1 MGGKL
6 GPIGRLGALGGSGRL
21 GALGVRPRSGNGP
34 AVRYNYS
41 AVGADT
47 FVAPE
52 AGLYDFFLY
61 GPGGIGGTSA
71 GSASSSGGGGG
82 AAKKRKRLTKGQTVS
97 LYVGSGA
104 VAASSTDHTT
114 VTFPDLVV
122 TATRGSP
129 GSEGYA
135 RGGNGG
141 YGINGDTSRVGGTG
155 LGDTNP
161 DTDLNTQ
168 DGVSTGTLAQFGGA
182 YFGGGAGFTDEIPD
196 LAGQGGGQPFTLTP
210 AGTPGGSG
218 YGTNSGNPANPGGDG
233 YIVVKGPY

>member
-6 GPIGRLGALGGSGRL
+6 GPVGRVGGRGGVGRLGAV
-21 GALGVRPRSGNGP
+21 GVRRRSSLGDP
-34 AVRYNYS
+34 VRYNYYS
-41 AVGADT
+41 TGAAT
-47 FVAPE
+47 FTALVS
-52 AGLYDFFLY
+52 GKYDFFLY
-61 GPGGIGGTSA
+61 GPGGVGGTSA

-104 VAASSTDHTT
+104 VVASSTDHTT

-141 YGINGDTSRVGGTG
+141 YGINGDTSRIGGTG
-155 LGDTNP
+155 IGDTNP

-168 DGVSTGTLAQFGGA
+168 DGVNTGTLAQFGGA

-196 LAGQGGGQPFTLTP
+196 LAGQGGGTPTTLTP

-218 YGTNSGNPANPGGDG
+218 YGTSGGNPANPGGNG
-233 YIVVKGPY
+233 AIVVKGPY